1 MVNAQTNVIL
11 MRSMALIVS
20 ILAGI
25 FLLVAFYLYYVNKVN
40 KRLRSQ
46 ANYIGHLYNAIPEG
60 VALMT
65 VEQPYHLL
73 QLNREGL
80 RLLSYP
86 ESASNDAPK
95 GISLH
100 DIIHPDEL
108 EQVMRISEE
117 KPDRDNKHV
126 FENRVMKRDG
136 SYFWAA
142 GIVEKTLDENDSP
155 VLIAAFRD
163 VTEEKARAEAEERAK
178 LQERL
183 TLVGAISNAYPV
195 IISINLTK
203 DTLGLSISIRI

>member
-1 MVNAQTNVIL
+1 
-11 MRSMALIVS
+11 
-20 ILAGI
+20 
-25 FLLVAFYLYYVNKVN
+25 
-40 KRLRSQ
+40 
-46 ANYIGHLYNAIPEG
+46 
-60 VALMT
+60 MT

-142 GIVEKTLDENDSP
+142 GIVEKTLDEHDSP

-203 DTLGLSISIRI
+203 DTLGFI